1 MSDLDTQAYYAEGPA
16 DLSGVVLDAL
26 TAAGRATGPLDPDDL
41 AALDEFHGLGRAA
54 TVALAELAGIGDGA
68 RVLDVGAGIG
78 GPARTLAHHFG
89 AAVTALDPTERFCAL
104 NEELN
109 ERTGLEAGVEVV
121 RGDARRLPFDDASFG
136 FVVTQA
142 VWPSVEAKPA
152 MLAEARRVLAPSGKL
167 AIYEAVSGPGGP
179 DLHYPVPW
187 ADGPEQSFVVS
198 RERAEQLLAEAG
210 FAVLEWL
217 QGTEVPARIGAV
229 VESGN
234 PAISSGLEGIDL
246 SLVMPE
252 FDARMSGVARNIAEQ
267 RIELAMAVLTPARR

>member
-1 MSDLDTQAYYAEGPA
+1 MSAPA
-16 DLSGVVLDAL
+16 LK
-26 TAAGRATGPLDPDDL
+26 R
-41 AALDEFHGLGRAA
+41 
-54 TVALAELAGIGDGA
+54 
-68 RVLDVGAGIG
+68 
-78 GPARTLAHHFG
+78 
-89 AAVTALDPTERFCAL
+89 
-104 NEELN
+104 
-109 ERTGLEAGVEVV
+109 GVEVV

-229 VESGN
+229 VESGD
-234 PAISSGLEGIDL
+234 PAISIGVEGVDL

-252 FDARMSGVARNIAEQ
+252 FDARMSGLARNLEGQ